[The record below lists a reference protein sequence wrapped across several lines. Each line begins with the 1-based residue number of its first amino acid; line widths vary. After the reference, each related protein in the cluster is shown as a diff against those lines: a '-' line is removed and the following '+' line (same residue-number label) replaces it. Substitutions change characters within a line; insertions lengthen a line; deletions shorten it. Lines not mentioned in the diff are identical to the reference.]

1 MFRLFLE
8 RMLVGPTGFF
18 TAGVAVKLAGV
29 PHLLFAQL
37 TNLLSDGD
45 GHRMAFDWKGAGSLH
60 PCFKHK
66 NVWKKASGI
75 ERPTTISPLNNLG
88 DSRSCCA
95 KPDEFVAILSVGLW
109 IPIRWHSHLPHATP
123 HMLISLRGRVA
134 TLRLH

>member
-88 DSRSCCA
+88 DSRSCCKRSQINLWRFYRSA
-95 KPDEFVAILSVGLW
+95 SGFRSDGIAI
-109 IPIRWHSHLPHATP
+109 SHT
-123 HMLISLRGRVA
+123 
-134 TLRLH
+134 RLLTC